1 LLGFSFFQGDI
12 VWISAKN
19 VFELTLQLVYIIIML
34 ASKIE
39 LNLLIFDFISFL
51 LFSSF
56 VEIFSEILDDT
67 IKVVSVLLPKLAEL
81 FWTGFDNF

>member
-1 LLGFSFFQGDI
+1 
-12 VWISAKN
+12 
-19 VFELTLQLVYIIIML
+19 ML